1 MTKEEQK
8 QYLMAKYMELDD
20 IIGEL
25 PYTTNDVTDEMHLNA
40 GYQTHK
46 KTLEK
51 KLTSD
56 E

>member
-20 IIGEL
+20 PIGEL
-25 PYTTNDVTDEMHLNA
+25 PYTLNDVTDEMYLNA
-40 GYQTHK
+40 CYQNHK

>member
-8 QYLMAKYMELDD
+8 QYLMVKDMELDD
-20 IIGEL
+20 PIGEL
-25 PYTTNDVTDEMHLNA
+25 PFTNEDVVDEMYLND
-40 GYQTHK
+40 GYKEHRK
-46 KTLEK
+46 NAEK

>member
-8 QYLMAKYMELDD
+8 QYLMVKDMELDD
-20 IIGEL
+20 PIGEL
-25 PYTTNDVTDEMHLNA
+25 PFTNEDVADEMYLNS